1 MIVRVIKELRWG
13 SSVLLFPEGTRTVE
27 APINRL
33 KASVAII
40 AKCAN
45 VPVQTLVKRPSF
57 PVTYRVR
64 LCRRFEPPA
73 DARALTGELD
83 RYISQQLAES
93 PQNRWIED
101 RRGVLEVD

>member
-1 MIVRVIKELRWG
+1 MIVRVIKELRRG

-64 LCRRFEPPA
+64 LGRRFDPPT
-73 DARALTGELD
+73 DPARFVQELQEYFESELAQAALPDFPVTG
-83 RYISQQLAES
+83 
-93 PQNRWIED
+93 P
-101 RRGVLEVD
+101 RR